1 MLPEKIAT
9 YPLPPL
15 GKSRHVVIHIAFFLL
30 FPGFFFYQTL
40 LGAGIINAF
49 LGGYFSYISLL
60 LMPPLILIYLK
71 ELKRDGNNFCPTNFY
86 YMAFL
91 SYVFL
96 IVAIN
101 FISGTDYRI
110 ALDYFMSIIFAINI
124 FIIFKMID
132 FNDNAIKITSI
143 TSLITMS
150 LIVFYFSTDGLFY
163 LASLGI
169 SQDPKSVASYQGFA
183 RSYLLTFI
191 FAVSSIKPVT
201 FRMIMYSAAIPT
213 LFLNGARSEFIAL
226 LFIIPIIEMSNH
238 TKKIMTSITLF
249 LIFIFTSL
257 VFNYIIPLLPDNR
270 TLQLLD
276 LSTSNSVKLRH
287 DFTEQALH
295 TIYTNPILGDFGSY
309 IYGESAHNILAVWVD
324 FGLMGFIFSL
334 TILLSP
340 TLILVFH
347 YFSSIKKSSYFVLS
361 ISLMFMAVL
370 LVFTSKNFQ
379 EMYVG
384 AALGAYSNFRYW
396 RKYA

>member
-1 MLPEKIAT
+1 MLPEKIT
-9 YPLPPL
+9 PYPLPPL
-15 GKSRHVVIHIAFFLL
+15 GKSRYVVIHIAFFLL

-40 LGAGIINAF
+40 LGIGIINAF
-49 LGGYFSYISLL
+49 LGGYFSYVSLL
-60 LMPPLILIYLK
+60 LMPPLIFIYST
-71 ELKRDGNNFCPTNFY
+71 EVKRDGNNFCPTNFY

-91 SYVFL
+91 AYVFL

-110 ALDYFMSIIFAINI
+110 ALDYFMSIIFAVNI
-124 FIIFKMID
+124 FIIFKMLD
-132 FNDNAIKITSI
+132 LNDNTIKITSI
-143 TSLITMS
+143 ASLIIMS

-169 SQDPKSVASYQGFA
+169 SQNPESVASYQGFA

-191 FAVSSIKPVT
+191 FAVSSIKPAT
-201 FRMIMYSAAIPT
+201 FRIIMYSAAIPT

-226 LFIIPIIEMSNH
+226 LFIIPIVEMSNH
-238 TKKIMTSITLF
+238 KKKLMTSISLF
-249 LIFIFTSL
+249 LIFIFISL
-257 VFNYIIPLLPDNR
+257 VFNYIIPLLPNNR

-287 DFTEQALH
+287 DFTEQALQ
-295 TIYTNPILGDFGSY
+295 TIYINPIFGDFGSY

-324 FGLMGFIFSL
+324 FGLFGFIFAL

-347 YFSSIKKSSYFVLS
+347 YFSSRKKSSYFVLS

-370 LVFTSKNFQ
+370 LVFTSKDFQ
-379 EMYVG
+379 GMYVG
-384 AALGAYSNFRYW
+384 AALGAYSNFRYR